1 MILVHLPSQLPKYSL
16 QQNEEIEIHRIG
28 SAGSSDKSDKEFW
41 LIDFNKPK
49 PINRKTNTSQ
59 FWKKVIPAR

>member
-41 LIDFNKPK
+41 LIDFNK
-49 PINRKTNTSQ
+49 Q
-59 FWKKVIPAR
+59 